1 MCVDC
6 YISHWP
12 GAGRGSYPCPWVRPP
27 KHSWSGGAFL
37 LIVFVNVHDR
47 LPSSAKG
54 ATTCSC
60 PLAGY
65 SPAQALG
72 YPLSTRREP
81 CSRASHHCTHTGAF
95 LPNPSETISAQ
106 IRYPTTTSA
115 AMQSGPQAL
124 HRLGPPGACPT
135 AAHPTTA
142 LTPVHSLIIQR
153 RSLPRFVIQPP
164 RLVQALDHL
173 GPPIS
178 PPPASFSSS
187 LSSAEDTSCS
197 ILRHPVLLH
206 TGAQRWELNPHLP
219 LKAICRRRGLNP
231 GSSDL

>member
-1 MCVDC
+1 M
-6 YISHWP
+6 
-12 GAGRGSYPCPWVRPP
+12 GT
-27 KHSWSGGAFL
+27 
-37 LIVFVNVHDR
+37 
-47 LPSSAKG
+47 
-54 ATTCSC
+54 TTCSR

-65 SPAQALG
+65 RPAQALG

-81 CSRASHHCTHTGAF
+81 YSRASYHCTHTGAF
-95 LPNPSETISAQ
+95 LPNPSETISAR
-106 IRYPTTTSA
+106 IRYPTTTS

-124 HRLGPPGACPT
+124 HRLGPPGACPA
-135 AAHPTTA
+135 AAHPTAA

-187 LSSAEDTSCS
+187 LSSAEDTPISN
-197 ILRHPVLLH
+197 LQHPVLLH
-206 TGAQRWELNPHLP
+206 TGDQRW
-219 LKAICRRRGLNP
+219 G
-231 GSSDL
+231 